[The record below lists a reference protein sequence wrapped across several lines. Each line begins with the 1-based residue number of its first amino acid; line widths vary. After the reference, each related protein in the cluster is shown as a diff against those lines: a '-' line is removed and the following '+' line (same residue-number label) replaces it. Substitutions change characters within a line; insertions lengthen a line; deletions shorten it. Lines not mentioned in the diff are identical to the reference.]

1 MADPLRISVSSVVAV
16 VTAGIQSTQ
25 SLHDTIKRFHSR
37 DKTLHRLQHE
47 VGDVINILG
56 TLKEA
61 ANTDTSLPA
70 LLEGPVDRC
79 SQVCREFE
87 HSMKEFRGKSKT
99 SLLDWAKLEFMRG
112 DINEFIDTIA
122 GYKATISVGL
132 GVVTMQVFHPF
143 HGLRILTLVV
153 KADSQAVSP
162 GS

>member
-1 MADPLRISVSSVVAV
+1 
-16 VTAGIQSTQ
+16 
-25 SLHDTIKRFHSR
+25 
-37 DKTLHRLQHE
+37 
-47 VGDVINILG
+47 
-56 TLKEA
+56 
-61 ANTDTSLPA
+61 
-70 LLEGPVDRC
+70 
-79 SQVCREFE
+79 
-87 HSMKEFRGKSKT
+87 MKEFRGKSKT

>member
-1 MADPLRISVSSVVAV
+1 MADPLRISASSVVAV

-70 LLEGPVDRC
+70 LLEGPVD
-79 SQVCREFE
+79 
-87 HSMKEFRGKSKT
+87 
-99 SLLDWAKLEFMRG
+99 
-112 DINEFIDTIA
+112 
-122 GYKATISVGL
+122 
-132 GVVTMQVFHPF
+132 
-143 HGLRILTLVV
+143 
-153 KADSQAVSP
+153 
-162 GS
+162 